1 MIIRETQ
8 RLILR
13 EWKESDRDLF
23 REINADEKVME
34 FFPFRRSHA
43 EADAVLETI
52 NGMIRGSGYGFYA
65 MELRETGEVMVCLMT
80 YAAAAGYELGFI
92 GNEKVAA
99 PD

>member
-52 NGMIRGSGYGFYA
+52 NGMIRGSGYGFMPWNCA
-65 MELRETGEVMVCLMT
+65 RPARLWAS
-80 YAAAAGYELGFI
+80 AAYRRS
-92 GNEKVAA
+92 
-99 PD
+99 